1 MNERCERTDEG
12 VAQYYSM
19 YSWLFSTIVL
29 GTNFSLHFLFS
40 DKITV
45 LNILPLRTPCMLR
58 SGTLP
63 RPPPPTVTT
72 IIATITTT
80 PAILY
85 LVPMIVVPISIRRRT
100 DHPPPIQV
108 EEEEDQGGH
117 SLLLR
122 PQW

>member
-1 MNERCERTDEG
+1 MDER
-12 VAQYYSM
+12 VAQYYSL

-72 IIATITTT
+72 ATTIIATITTT

-85 LVPMIVVPISIRRRT
+85 LVPMIVVPISIRRQT

-108 EEEEDQGGH
+108 EEEEEEDQGGH